1 MSQPVTDSNAKGK
14 REHDEQQQE
23 SSLSSAETAPASQ
36 SAAPASEAKPE
47 PGQAGS
53 ESPRHLVD
61 RSNYVQLL
69 TADVGM
75 RFGIGPKLY
84 IGLLVGALLT
94 LSASLVAYFSF
105 RQILYYEVRL
115 SDYSIPNLSSAVDAA
130 RQSAVV
136 VTGALRLISAD
147 SPQQHEA
154 VTKAIA
160 RERAALSGLIQE
172 LESRSAF
179 GVQTRLIEVHLGEL
193 STHLELIQQSA
204 ARRLVIAETLGSLR
218 EELAETNRRIERHLV
233 TAIDDQAFYLVE
245 GLRNLPDRPSPLAER
260 ASEDELAYYRNLVVV
275 NYQATFA
282 VLLLDEALDLSDR
295 GLLLPLQERFHS
307 AVQNFQRAYAALPAR
322 AHDRLFGGDLERLA
336 QMGES
341 DEGIIPLRLE
351 ALRRLEQEQEALT
364 RGQAASELLLAEVNK
379 LVAEINSEAV
389 RASNSSRSAAQTGIV
404 LLVLLNILSTVG
416 ALLIGWLFV
425 GRHLVRRLVGLA
437 TAMRSMAVG
446 DLEVPVK
453 VGGNDEVTDMA
464 KALEVFRRYALEVQR
479 LNLVEKLAEEL
490 DAKNHT
496 LEQTLENLKQAQ
508 EQVVAEQKL
517 ASLGQLTAGVA
528 HEIKNPLNFINNFS
542 DVSVELID
550 EIEEIME
557 EGQNGQN
564 GQNGKD
570 GQDGQAETVEEINAI
585 LSDLRLNL
593 QKVKEHGQRA
603 DGIVR
608 SMLEHSRST
617 PGEWRETD
625 VNALLKQYMDLAYH
639 AMRAHN
645 SNFNVTMSEDLDP
658 EMGPLEVVPQDI
670 GRVFLNLVTNA
681 CQAIEEKRQQ
691 SGDDYEPQLRVS
703 SRRLGDRAEFCVH
716 DNGPGIPEEIR
727 ERIFEPFMTT
737 KKTGEGTGLGL
748 SLTTDILTRHGGSIR
763 VDSQEGA
770 FTEMTVV
777 LPLEP
782 PPEAVAARNEAE
794 QADTLH

>member
-1 MSQPVTDSNAKGK
+1 MSQPVTDSNSKGK

-23 SSLSSAETAPASQ
+23 NSLSSADTASAPQ
-36 SAAPASEAKPE
+36 SAASVNEAKPE
-47 PGQAGS
+47 QAGQAGS
-53 ESPRHLVD
+53 GSQPPLVD

-84 IGLLVGALLT
+84 IGLLVGVLLT

-105 RQILYYEVRL
+105 RQILHYEIRL
-115 SDYSIPNLSSAVDAA
+115 SDYSIPNLSGAVDAA

-193 STHLELIQQSA
+193 SIHLELIQQSA
-204 ARRLVIAETLGSLR
+204 ARRLVIAETLGGVR
-218 EELAETNRRIERHLV
+218 EELAETNRRVERYLA

-275 NYQATFA
+275 NHQANLA
-282 VLLLDEALDLSDR
+282 VLLLDEALGLSDR

-307 AVQNFQRAYAALPAR
+307 AVQNFRRAYAALPVR
-322 AHDRLFGGDLERLA
+322 AHDRVFGEDLERLA

-341 DEGIIPLRLE
+341 DEAGIIPLRLE

-416 ALLIGWLFV
+416 AFLIGWLFV

-557 EGQNGQN
+557 EGQNGQP
-564 GQNGKD
+564 GQD
-570 GQDGQAETVEEINAI
+570 GQAGQAETVEEINAI

-691 SGDDYEPQLRVS
+691 SDDNYDPQLRVS
-703 SRRLGDRAEFCVH
+703 SRRLGDRTEFCVR
-716 DNGPGIPEEIR
+716 DNGPGIPEEMR
-727 ERIFEPFMTT
+727 ERIFEPFVTT